1 MTTIGSPADQAAI
14 GALTQRMLAAWAYQ
28 DANGIADLFVD
39 DGTLVLPGLFKNG
52 REEILLYFKD
62 AFEGQYKGT
71 QVVGRPLDMRF
82 LTADVVLLLSQGGV
96 LASGESEVSDEQ
108 AIRASWLAVKRDG
121 EWRLAAYQNSPAV
134 TTLPIPG
141 TA

>member
-1 MTTIGSPADQAAI
+1 MTTIGSSADQAAI

-28 DANGIADLFVD
+28 DANGIADLFVE
-39 DGTLVLPGLFKNG
+39 DGTLVLPGLFKKG

-141 TA
+141 A